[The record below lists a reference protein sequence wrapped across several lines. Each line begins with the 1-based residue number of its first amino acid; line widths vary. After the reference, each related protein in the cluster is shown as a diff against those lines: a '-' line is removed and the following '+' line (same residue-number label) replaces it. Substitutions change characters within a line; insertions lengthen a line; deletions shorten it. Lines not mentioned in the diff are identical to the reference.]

1 MLRQNSFFYM
11 ENTIDVIIVVV
22 GVLMNLYHDRSAT
35 SQSVMV

>member
-22 GVLMNLYHDRSAT
+22 GVLMNLYHDRLAT
-35 SQSVMV
+35 SQSVMI